1 MRPCRTPQNFYR
13 GEGIIRN
20 FNTIEEFRQIDKP
33 AHIERAGR
41 TIWDAINDGTIY
53 SCPSLLSSFSAICF
67 ADLKK
72 YKFTYHIAYPAIHSD
87 PQWRLLSPEDK
98 MESGIT
104 KLKEKETEQLVDA
117 VQTWRYSVDSRQHGF
132 FLAKR
137 LRKDVLE
144 AEWRMGRGEIEE
156 EEEDGNM
163 WKPKVPKVS
172 RSSSLSEMG
181 FLWHV
186 GSLASYE
193 NGFFDNAE
201 YGDRYVC
208 FADPSTYP
216 NNPGWMLR
224 NLLVLV
230 RQRWHLDKTQI
241 MCYRDTHVRRD
252 YQTSLIMNLQSASPV
267 YHDQTAQ
274 QLSKDMPS
282 MKTSSALRP
291 GDVDAMGEL
300 IEDKEVPPE
309 PKPERQKSLP
319 KIPQL
324 PKVRRQSQ

>member
-20 FNTIEEFRQIDKP
+20 FNTIEEFRQVDKP

-201 YGDRYVC
+201 YEDRYVC

-267 YHDQTAQ
+267 YHYQTAQ

-282 MKTSSALRP
+282 MKASSALRP

-324 PKVRRQSQ
+324 PKVRRQPQ